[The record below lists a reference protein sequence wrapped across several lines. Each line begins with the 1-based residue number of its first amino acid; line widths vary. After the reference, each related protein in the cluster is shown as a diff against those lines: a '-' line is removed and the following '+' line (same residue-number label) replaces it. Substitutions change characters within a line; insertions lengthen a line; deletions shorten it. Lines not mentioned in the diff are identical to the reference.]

1 MALCDVFGTSGAA
14 KCEQRH
20 DGTAKHTPT
29 YFRDTLPLSRRDP
42 ELSRKS
48 DHVLS
53 GMGLRGL
60 VDLTAEESNLLFQVL
75 EEWERHLAH
84 LDLDGLERDHDET
97 DT

>member
-1 MALCDVFGTSGAA
+1 MTRRPCLLVAHNCGPNPAT
-14 KCEQRH
+14 KCL
-20 DGTAKHTPT
+20 KVPV
-29 YFRDTLPLSRRDP
+29 LP
-42 ELSRKS
+42 EYQA
-48 DHVLS
+48 VT
-53 GMGLRGL
+53 GYL